1 MSKAEWMLNPRLE
14 KPSQS
19 LLDLAN
25 DPRFEN
31 HLLFSSSGTTGAPK
45 WIALSRKALEASA
58 FAVNSWL
65 EVTSEDVLGLC
76 LPLFHVGGY
85 GMLERSR
92 VAGASLKKFETK
104 WNVVEFYKWLEKE
117 RVSVLS
123 LVPTQ
128 VYDLVS
134 QKLKAPS
141 SLRVVVVGGGA
152 LSESLYLEARRLG
165 WPLLVSYG
173 LTECASQV
181 ATASLSSLKDDSAFS
196 SAFPSAFLLPHIS
209 VQVIDGLKVQVQSP
223 ALFTAYIRQVGQD
236 FVVEDPKEDS
246 SFLLPDKVQVTN
258 VGGKIQFQVKGRW
271 EENFKILGERVD
283 YASLKILFYDESY
296 KAGLWNQLELGVF
309 PHPRRENCLALIC
322 EKLGQAERALLSAFN
337 QKVAPF
343 ERITHF
349 CEGHVPRSELGKIIL
364 SKINPVCLQEFSG

>member
-1 MSKAEWMLNPRLE
+1 MAKAEWMLNPRLD

-31 HLLFSSSGTTGAPK
+31 HLFFSSSGTTGAPK

-58 FAVNSWL
+58 LVVNSSL
-65 EVTSEDVLGLC
+65 EVTRVDVFGLC

-92 VAGASLKKFETK
+92 VAGAPLKKFETK
-104 WNVVEFYKWLEKE
+104 WNVVGFYKWLEKD

-128 VYDLVS
+128 VYDLVT
-134 QKLKAPS
+134 QKLKAPP

-165 WPLLVSYG
+165 WPLLISYG

-181 ATASLSSLKDDSAFS
+181 ATASLSSLNDDHL
-196 SAFPSAFLLPHIS
+196 FPSAFLLPHIS
-209 VQVIDGLKVQVQSP
+209 VETIDELKVQVRSP
-223 ALFTAYIRQVGQD
+223 ALFTAYIRQVEQG
-236 FVVEDPKEDS
+236 FIVEDTKEDS
-246 SFLLPDKVQVTN
+246 SFLLPDKVQVTKL
-258 VGGKIQFQVKGRW
+258 GEKIQIQVKGRW
-271 EENFKILGERVD
+271 EENFKILGELVD
-283 YASLKILFYDESY
+283 YGALKKLFFDESY
-296 KAGLWNQLELGVF
+296 KAGLWNQSELGAF
-309 PHPRRENCLALIC
+309 PHPRREHCLALIC
-322 EKLGQAERALLSAFN
+322 EKFGQAERALLNAFN

>member
-1 MSKAEWMLNPRLE
+1 MLNPRLE

-19 LLDLAN
+19 LLDLGN
-25 DPRFEN
+25 DPRFED

-45 WIALSRKALEASA
+45 WIALSRKALEESA
-58 FAVNSWL
+58 LAVNSWL
-65 EVTSEDVLGLC
+65 EVTSEDVFGLC

-92 VAGASLKKFETK
+92 VTGASLKKFDTK
-104 WNVVEFYKWLEKE
+104 WNVVEFYQWLEKE
-117 RVSVLS
+117 CVSVLS

-128 VYDLVS
+128 IYDLVA
-134 QKLKAPS
+134 QKLMAPS

-165 WPLLVSYG
+165 WPLLISYG

-181 ATASLSSLKDDSAFS
+181 ATASLSSLKDAH
-196 SAFPSAFLLPHIS
+196 AFPSAFLLPHIFA
-209 VQVIDGLKVQVQSP
+209 QVIDDLKVQVQSP
-223 ALFTAYIRQVGQD
+223 ALFTAYIRQVKQD
-236 FVVEDPKEDS
+236 FIIEDPKEDS
-246 SFLLPDKVQVTN
+246 SFLLPDKVQLTHI
-258 VGGKIQFQVKGRW
+258 GKKIQFQVKGRW
-271 EENFKILGERVD
+271 EENFKILGELVD
-283 YASLKILFYDESY
+283 YGALKKLFYDESY

-309 PHPRRENCLALIC
+309 PHPRREHCLALIC
-322 EKLGQAERALLSAFN
+322 EKLGQAERTLLSAFN